1 MAEGREKYI
10 AGISGMVLCVCV
22 CICVCVCVCVLHW
35 QVDSLPLMP
44 PGKPK
49 YFANIYI
56 FAKYLHG
63 FHPWIRKIPWRRA
76 WQPIPV
82 FFPEESLGQRS
93 WQATF
98 HNVVKSQAQLK

>member
-1 MAEGREKYI
+1 MCVYI
-10 AGISGMVLCVCV
+10 YMCV
-22 CICVCVCVCVLHW
+22 CVCVCVCVLHW
-35 QVDSLPLMP
+35 QVDSLPLMS

-49 YFANIYI
+49 YFANIYV
-56 FAKYLHG
+56 FG

-76 WQPIPV
+76 WQPTPV

-98 HNVVKSQAQLK
+98 HNVVKSQTQLK